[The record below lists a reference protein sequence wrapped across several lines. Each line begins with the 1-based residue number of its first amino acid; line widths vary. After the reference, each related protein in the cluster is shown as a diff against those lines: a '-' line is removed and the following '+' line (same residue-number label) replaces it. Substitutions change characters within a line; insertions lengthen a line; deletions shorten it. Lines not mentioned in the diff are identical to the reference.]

1 MSAAPAANAHNSHHL
16 SQPDEELSAPVTSRQ
31 LVENLVKENAKLKQ
45 HIQNPRKID
54 ELIQV
59 CFTVR

>member
-1 MSAAPAANAHNSHHL
+1 MIAWVDREGRL
-16 SQPDEELSAPVTSRQ
+16 TCICDEELSAPVTSRQ

-59 CFTVR
+59 CFTVY